1 MKIVLVSN
9 SDMTGGAAVVTTRLM
24 HALRDRGIDASMLV
38 VNKLSDDPNIHLI
51 GSAVGRK
58 ARFVAERAYIF
69 AHNGFNRPD
78 LFKVSV
84 ANFGYDLSHHK
95 LVKEAD
101 AVILAWINQ
110 GMMSLKGIERL
121 AATGK
126 RILWIMHDM
135 WCLTGSCHHA
145 LDCRGY
151 TKQCGHCR
159 YYCHGT
165 KANDLSRKGWKQ
177 KKQLYDTAPN
187 MTMIAVSNWLADCA
201 RHSSLLAGA
210 DLRVIH
216 NVFPDG
222 DFHTCP
228 TGSLLPDGI
237 DTGKR
242 LIVMGAARLDDPIKG
257 FDLAVASLN
266 RVAELHPD
274 MARDCQAVF
283 FGDLRYPDV
292 LNRLKFNHVHVGRIN
307 DPTVIRELYAS
318 ADVVLS
324 TSRFETLPG
333 TIIEGMA
340 AGCTPVTTGNGGQRD
355 IVTDGV
361 DGYITDSTPD
371 SVAQGI
377 ISALTHP
384 ADRER
389 QHATIKSKFGA
400 QAVTQAIIDA
410 ATTNRTA

>member
-9 SDMTGGAAVVTTRLM
+9 SDLTGGAAVVTTRLM

-38 VNKLSDDPNIHLI
+38 INKQSNDPDIHLV
-51 GSAVGRK
+51 GTRLGRK
-58 ARFVAERAYIF
+58 ARFMAERAFIF
-69 AHNGFNRPD
+69 ASNGFNRAD

-84 ANFGYDLSHHK
+84 ANFGYDLSRHR
-95 LVKEAD
+95 LVRESD

-110 GMMSLKGIERL
+110 GMMSLKGIRRL
-121 AATGK
+121 TATGK
-126 RILWIMHDM
+126 RVLWIMHDM

-151 TKQCGHCR
+151 LDRCGNCR
-159 YYCHGT
+159 YYRHGT
-165 KANDLSRKGWKQ
+165 VANDLSRRGWEQ
-177 KKQLYDTAPN
+177 KRRLYASAPN
-187 MTMIAVSNWLADCA
+187 LTMVAVSNWLAGCA

-216 NVFPDG
+216 NVFPDA
-222 DFHTCP
+222 DFYTTP
-228 TGSLLPDGI
+228 KGLKLPEGI
-237 DTGKR
+237 DLGKR

-257 FDLAVASLN
+257 FDLAIDALNTLASLDH
-266 RVAELHPD
+266 AT
-274 MARDCQAVF
+274 AAQCQAVF
-283 FGDLRYPDV
+283 FGDLRYPEA
-292 LNRLKFNHVHVGRIN
+292 LNNLKFSHVHIGRIS
-307 DPTVIRELYAS
+307 DPAVLHELYAS

-361 DGYITDSTPD
+361 DGFITESTPD
-371 SVAQGI
+371 SVARGLI
-377 ISALTHP
+377 AALSHP
-384 ADRER
+384 ADRR
-389 QHATIKSKFGA
+389 QQHETIKSKFGA
-400 QAVTQAIIDA
+400 EAVTQAIIDA
-410 ATTNRTA
+410 ATTNRMA

>member
-1 MKIVLVSN
+1 MKIVLISN
-9 SDMTGGAAVVTTRLM
+9 SDLTGGAAVVTTRLM

-38 VNKLSDDPNIHLI
+38 INKLSDDPNIHLI
-51 GSAVGRK
+51 GSPLGRK
-58 ARFVAERAYIF
+58 ARFVAERAYIY

-84 ANFGYDLSHHK
+84 ANFGYDLSRHK
-95 LVKEAD
+95 LVREAD

-135 WCLTGSCHHA
+135 WCMTGSCHHA

-151 TKQCGHCR
+151 LDRCGNCR
-159 YYCHGT
+159 YYRHGT
-165 KANDLSRKGWKQ
+165 HANDLSRRGWTQ
-177 KKQLYDTAPN
+177 KKRLYDEASN

-201 RHSSLLAGA
+201 RAGSLLCDA
-210 DLRVIH
+210 DVRVIH
-216 NVFPDG
+216 NVFPDA
-222 DFHTCP
+222 DFYTRP
-228 TGSLLPDGI
+228 KGTPLPDGI
-237 DTGKR
+237 DRAKR

-257 FDLAVASLN
+257 FDLAIESLN
-266 RVAELHPD
+266 RVAELEPET
-274 MARDCQAVF
+274 ARQCQAVF
-283 FGDLRYPDV
+283 FGTLRYPEA
-292 LNRLKFNHVHVGRIN
+292 LNKLNFNHVHTGRIT
-307 DPTVIRELYAS
+307 DPIVIRELYAS
-318 ADVVLS
+318 ADIVLS

-371 SVAQGI
+371 SVARGI
-377 ISALTHP
+377 ISALNAP
-384 ADRER
+384 ADREQ

-410 ATTNRTA
+410 ATTNRMA